1 MKLLYL
7 NVLQMCKMSVFVLAA
22 AASDAF
28 RADFFFETERGG
40 FSEAM
45 MNAEF
50 WCGLRLSKGGVR
62 CSVPVGFGLNG
73 GCFQSDH

>member
-7 NVLQMCKMSVFVLAA
+7 NVLQMCKMLLLLPPLS
-22 AASDAF
+22 SD
-28 RADFFFETERGG
+28 RADFFFETERSG

-50 WCGLRLSKGGVR
+50 WCRLRLSKGGVR